1 MHGDDHDGFGYCTN
15 FMISGTQI
23 PFEKVRTDLAAMG
36 QSAVI
41 VGDERYVKVH
51 IHTDDPGSTLSYAV
65 RWGDL
70 SQVKIDNMNA
80 QAAAFTEADE
90 SVPPLPRKDR
100 AIVAVASGDGIA
112 QAFTSLGVDY
122 VLRGG
127 SSMNP
132 SIEEMLR
139 GVAGANAD
147 WVVLLPN
154 NGNVLMAAQK
164 VPDLATVQVTVIP
177 TRSVVQGLAAI
188 SVWNE
193 SLSKDQNVERM
204 TRAVG
209 RSITVEIARAERDT
223 VVDGTDVVRGQ
234 FIGLVND
241 RLTHAEANLE
251 SLTIETLSSV
261 VTADHELM
269 TVFSGTDVAPDLAE
283 LIREQISAAFPEL
296 EIDLVDGGQP
306 HYLFVISVE

>member
-1 MHGDDHDGFGYCTN
+1 
-15 FMISGTQI
+15 
-23 PFEKVRTDLAAMG
+23 
-36 QSAVI
+36 
-41 VGDERYVKVH
+41 
-51 IHTDDPGSTLSYAV
+51 
-65 RWGDL
+65 
-70 SQVKIDNMNA
+70 
-80 QAAAFTEADE
+80 
-90 SVPPLPRKDR
+90 
-100 AIVAVASGDGIA
+100 
-112 QAFTSLGVDY
+112 
-122 VLRGG
+122 
-127 SSMNP
+127 
-132 SIEEMLR
+132 
-139 GVAGANAD
+139 
-147 WVVLLPN
+147 
-154 NGNVLMAAQK
+154 
-164 VPDLATVQVTVIP
+164 
-177 TRSVVQGLAAI
+177 
-188 SVWNE
+188 
-193 SLSKDQNVERM
+193 M